1 MLPSILSM
9 SGANRLATAPI
20 PSSSLIFSINL
31 PRFFLVGDNFF
42 RFASALIISPDTNT
56 GSPRFAATLDARLL
70 PAPGIPTTT
79 MTVFDFA
86 LSMQVSREPGEE
98 SVIALKNGGDYLRH
112 DLSEE
117 QVRSFISIDLEDQQ
131 ILSRITSI
139 LSSLQSLGGDLK
151 PVERENIHLT
161 LKFLGNV
168 SAPRL
173 GEVKSSLQQ
182 VIFSAFT
189 AEIKGAG
196 AFPNLNHM
204 NVIWVGVN
212 EGWSQVEQ
220 IYEQVEKL
228 LSGLGFRRE
237 HRPFSPHITIARVR
251 SGRKRDEV
259 ARFLQRLTEE
269 SFGTITVDKIRL
281 KQRILSSS
289 GPKYSTLLEIPPQS
303 Q

>member
-1 MLPSILSM
+1 ME
-9 SGANRLATAPI
+9 A
-20 PSSSLIFSINL
+20 
-31 PRFFLVGDNFF
+31 
-42 RFASALIISPDTNT
+42 IISD
-56 GSPRFAATLDARLL
+56 S
-70 PAPGIPTTT
+70 
-79 MTVFDFA
+79 
-86 LSMQVSREPGEE
+86 
-98 SVIALKNGGDYLRH
+98 

-131 ILSRITSI
+131 ILSRIASI

-204 NVIWVGVN
+204 NVVWVGVN
-212 EGWSQVEQ
+212 EGWSQAEQ

-237 HRPFSPHITIARVR
+237 NRPFSPHITIARVR

-259 ARFLQRLTEE
+259 ASFLQRLTEE

-281 KQRILSSS
+281 KQSILSSS

>member
-1 MLPSILSM
+1 ME
-9 SGANRLATAPI
+9 A
-20 PSSSLIFSINL
+20 
-31 PRFFLVGDNFF
+31 
-42 RFASALIISPDTNT
+42 IISD
-56 GSPRFAATLDARLL
+56 S
-70 PAPGIPTTT
+70 
-79 MTVFDFA
+79 
-86 LSMQVSREPGEE
+86 
-98 SVIALKNGGDYLRH
+98 

-173 GEVKSSLQQ
+173 GEVKSSLQE

-212 EGWSQVEQ
+212 EGWSKVEQ

-228 LSGLGFRRE
+228 LSSLGFRRE
-237 HRPFSPHITIARVR
+237 NRPFTPHITIARVR

-259 ARFLQRLTEE
+259 AKFLQRLTDE
-269 SFGTITVDKIRL
+269 SFGTITVDKVRL
-281 KQRILSSS
+281 KQSILSSS
-289 GPKYSTLLEIPPQS
+289 GPKYSTLLEVPPRS

>member
-1 MLPSILSM
+1 ME
-9 SGANRLATAPI
+9 A
-20 PSSSLIFSINL
+20 
-31 PRFFLVGDNFF
+31 
-42 RFASALIISPDTNT
+42 IISD
-56 GSPRFAATLDARLL
+56 S
-70 PAPGIPTTT
+70 
-79 MTVFDFA
+79 
-86 LSMQVSREPGEE
+86 
-98 SVIALKNGGDYLRH
+98 

-117 QVRSFISIDLEDQQ
+117 QVRSFISIDLEDRQ
-131 ILSRITSI
+131 ILSRIASI

-204 NVIWVGVN
+204 NVVWVGVN

>member
-1 MLPSILSM
+1 ME
-9 SGANRLATAPI
+9 A
-20 PSSSLIFSINL
+20 
-31 PRFFLVGDNFF
+31 
-42 RFASALIISPDTNT
+42 IISD
-56 GSPRFAATLDARLL
+56 S
-70 PAPGIPTTT
+70 
-79 MTVFDFA
+79 
-86 LSMQVSREPGEE
+86 
-98 SVIALKNGGDYLRH
+98 

-131 ILSRITSI
+131 ILSRIASI
-139 LSSLQSLGGDLK
+139 LLSLQSLGGDLK

-173 GEVKSSLQQ
+173 SEVKSSLQQ

-204 NVIWVGVN
+204 NVVWVGVN

-237 HRPFSPHITIARVR
+237 NRPFSPHITIARVR

-259 ARFLQRLTEE
+259 ASFLQRLTEE

-281 KQRILSSS
+281 KQSILSSS

>member
-1 MLPSILSM
+1 ME
-9 SGANRLATAPI
+9 A
-20 PSSSLIFSINL
+20 
-31 PRFFLVGDNFF
+31 
-42 RFASALIISPDTNT
+42 IISD
-56 GSPRFAATLDARLL
+56 S
-70 PAPGIPTTT
+70 
-79 MTVFDFA
+79 
-86 LSMQVSREPGEE
+86 
-98 SVIALKNGGDYLRH
+98 

-131 ILSRITSI
+131 ILSRIASI

-204 NVIWVGVN
+204 NVVWVGVN

-259 ARFLQRLTEE
+259 ASFLQLLTEE

-281 KQRILSSS
+281 KQSVLSSS

>member
-1 MLPSILSM
+1 MEAITS
-9 SGANRLATAPI
+9 
-20 PSSSLIFSINL
+20 
-31 PRFFLVGDNFF
+31 DN
-42 RFASALIISPDTNT
+42 
-56 GSPRFAATLDARLL
+56 
-70 PAPGIPTTT
+70 
-79 MTVFDFA
+79 
-86 LSMQVSREPGEE
+86 
-98 SVIALKNGGDYLRH
+98 
-112 DLSEE
+112 DLSED

-131 ILSRITSI
+131 ILSRIASI

-168 SAPRL
+168 PTPRL

-182 VIFSAFT
+182 LIFPRFT

-204 NVIWVGVN
+204 NVIWVGVE

-228 LSGLGFRRE
+228 LSVLGFRRE
-237 HRPFSPHITIARVR
+237 NRPFSPHITIARVR
-251 SGRKRDEV
+251 SGRKRDEI
-259 ARFLQRLTEE
+259 ANFLRHIGDE
-269 SFGTITVDKIRL
+269 SFGTITVDKVRL
-281 KQRILSSS
+281 KQSILSSS
-289 GPKYSTLLEIPPQS
+289 GPKYSTLLEVTPGS

>member
-1 MLPSILSM
+1 ME
-9 SGANRLATAPI
+9 A
-20 PSSSLIFSINL
+20 
-31 PRFFLVGDNFF
+31 
-42 RFASALIISPDTNT
+42 IISD
-56 GSPRFAATLDARLL
+56 S
-70 PAPGIPTTT
+70 
-79 MTVFDFA
+79 
-86 LSMQVSREPGEE
+86 
-98 SVIALKNGGDYLRH
+98 

-131 ILSRITSI
+131 ILSRIASI

-173 GEVKSSLQQ
+173 SEVKSSLQQ

-204 NVIWVGVN
+204 NVVWVGVN

-237 HRPFSPHITIARVR
+237 NRPFSPHITIARVR

-259 ARFLQRLTEE
+259 ASFLQRLTEE
-269 SFGTITVDKIRL
+269 SFGVITVDKIRL
-281 KQRILSSS
+281 KQSILSSS

>member
-1 MLPSILSM
+1 ME
-9 SGANRLATAPI
+9 A
-20 PSSSLIFSINL
+20 
-31 PRFFLVGDNFF
+31 
-42 RFASALIISPDTNT
+42 IISD
-56 GSPRFAATLDARLL
+56 S
-70 PAPGIPTTT
+70 
-79 MTVFDFA
+79 
-86 LSMQVSREPGEE
+86 
-98 SVIALKNGGDYLRH
+98 

-131 ILSRITSI
+131 ILSRIASI

-173 GEVKSSLQQ
+173 DEVKSSLQQ
-182 VIFSAFT
+182 LIFSAFT

-196 AFPNLNHM
+196 AFPNLTHM

-237 HRPFSPHITIARVR
+237 TRPFSPHITIARVR
-251 SGRKRDEV
+251 SGKKRDEI
-259 ARFLQRLTEE
+259 ANFLQHLSDE
-269 SFGTITVDKIRL
+269 SFGTITVDKVRL
-281 KQRILSSS
+281 KQSILSSV
-289 GPKYSTLLEIPPQS
+289 GPKYSTLLDLPSQPQ
-303 Q
+303 